1 MKELVQQKSTVVKQK
16 KEQNLLP
23 LFNSNSGYDGSRKRA
38 ASNSPQADPPN
49 KKRIRV
55 QKTTKKTDMKESSR
69 GGNKRGAGR
78 GRRGGYSGRGSK
90 RMNFCLVSNDK

>member
-1 MKELVQQKSTVVKQK
+1 MKQK

-23 LFNSNSGYDGSRKRA
+23 LFNSNSGYNGSTRKRA

-55 QKTTKKTDMKESSR
+55 LKTSKKTDKLELKESSR
-69 GGNKRGAGR
+69 GGHKRGAR
-78 GRRGGYSGRGSK
+78 GRRGGSK
-90 RMNFCLVSNDK
+90 RKNFYLVSNDK